1 MTDQRQ
7 QYWINLLFTFMSQAF
22 SAVSIIALT
31 PILIANLGNIL
42 FGYYG
47 ILLNLILFCAIFDFG
62 LNIGLLRRLIHEK
75 EKAAELIST
84 CFIFFLLIFPI
95 TWGLLFGL
103 MQQRWILSANESINS
118 NHLWIAGLLALW
130 ITLNM
135 LALLFDIVLQSLN
148 KIFIGKLIRIVKII
162 IEFGCVWW
170 ASFYQSLL
178 LLIGVLVLVN
188 LLYVVAMYLL
198 AKKVFVFK
206 IHFPTNFFCIIRMHF
221 SYSSW
226 YALSALAGVLVY
238 NAQTLLM
245 GSQLNA
251 LSITKFLV
259 ITRFYEVIR
268 AGLANFT
275 VILFPTITMM
285 EAKDNWEALFKK
297 FSKVFLRVLALVL
310 FTTMIMFTIGE
321 NIFSIWSGFADTESL
336 NVFRLYTIFI
346 MCLVMEHVAI
356 VFLAALKLNRLSTM
370 VSILQGFIG
379 LFLSYWLMQRFGLI
393 GALWGSLI
401 ALLTTSFIFNPTYLY
416 FTLRKKMNA

>member
-7 QYWINLLFTFMSQAF
+7 QYWINLLSTFMSQAF

-31 PILIANLGNIL
+31 PILIANLGNTL

-75 EKAAELIST
+75 DKASDLISA
-84 CFIFFLLIFPI
+84 CFVFFLLIFPI

-103 MQQRWILSANESINS
+103 MEQRWILNTNQSINS
-118 NHLWIAGLLALW
+118 NHLWVAGLLALW
-130 ITLNM
+130 ITINM

-162 IEFGCVWW
+162 IEFSCVWW

-178 LLIGVLVLVN
+178 LLIGILVLIN
-188 LLYVVAMYLL
+188 LLYVVAMYLQ
-198 AKKVFVFK
+198 AKKVFDFK
-206 IHFPTNFFCIIRMHF
+206 IHFPTNFFSIIRMHF
-221 SYSSW
+221 SYSFW

-238 NAQTLLM
+238 NAQTILM

-251 LSITKFLV
+251 TSITKFLV
-259 ITRFYEVIR
+259 ITRFYEVVR

-285 EAKDNWEALFKK
+285 EAKANWEALFRK
-297 FSKVFLRVLALVL
+297 FTKVFLRVLALVV

-321 NIFSIWSGFADTESL
+321 NIFTIWSGFADPESL
-336 NVFRLYTIFI
+336 KVFKLYTIFI

-356 VFLAALKLNRLSTM
+356 VFLSALKLNRLSTM
-370 VSILQGFIG
+370 VSILQGLIG
-379 LFLSYWLMQRFGLI
+379 LFLSYCLMQRFGLI

-401 ALLTTSFIFNPTYLY
+401 ALLSTSFIFNPTYLY
-416 FTLRKKMNA
+416 FTLRKKMNE